1 MNVIGCRY
9 CENDMSYFKL
19 DFRREFKALE
29 SMLKIPIIDNE
40 NQEKYLYLAPATF
53 ETILYD
59 GREYCLLKQEDYD
72 VLKEIM
78 STLFAIESLK

>member
-9 CENDMSYFKL
+9 CENNMSYFKL
-19 DFRREFKALE
+19 DFQREFKTLE

-40 NQEKYLYLAPATF
+40 NQEKYLYLAPDTF

-59 GREYCLLKQEDYD
+59 CREYNMIKREDYE